1 MNRIIECFKEAVP
14 ASWKSTK
21 WLLKLMIPISLSVTL
36 MQHFGVLA
44 WIATWINPL
53 FVHFG
58 LPGESAVAFI
68 SGATAGTYA
77 GIAAMMSIPLTMKQA
92 SILALMIA
100 LCHALPMECA
110 VNKKTGSSF
119 WNMGAIRIVMALI
132 CAFCLNI
139 ILPDMQGK
147 YIYLGAEADSSFWE
161 VMKIWGVS
169 QIKMSLMVVLII
181 YSLMVVQRMLEA
193 YRLLDP
199 LSRLLSPLMKLF
211 GLPRHASY
219 MWLVG
224 NVLGISYGSAVMVE
238 LEEKGL
244 VTREEA
250 NDVNYHLIMNHSM
263 LEDTIVFAATGISA
277 LLLISTRLGFALVLV
292 WGRKITGKLLLDKTV
307 FFHRFHL
314 FHQFH
319 QFRKA
324 GGGKM

>member
-1 MNRIIECFKEAVP
+1 MNKILDSFRQAVP

-21 WLLKLMIPISLSVTL
+21 WLLKLMIPISLAVTL

-77 GIAAMMSIPLTMKQA
+77 GIAVMMSIPLTMKQA

-110 VNKKTGSSF
+110 VNRKTGSSF
-119 WNMGAIRIVMALI
+119 WKMGAIRIVMALI
-132 CAFCLNI
+132 CALILNVL
-139 ILPDMQGK
+139 LPDMPGK
-147 YIYLGAEADSSFWE
+147 YIYLGAEADSSFVE
-161 VMKIWGVS
+161 VMTTWVVS
-169 QIKMSLMVVLII
+169 QIKMSLMVALII

-199 LSRLLSPLMKLF
+199 LSRMLSPLMSLF
-211 GLPRHASY
+211 GLPRQASY

-238 LEEKGL
+238 LEDKGL

-277 LLLISTRLGFALVLV
+277 LLLISTRLGFALILV
-292 WGRKITGKLLLDKTV
+292 WGRRITGKL
-307 FFHRFHL
+307 RFNYL
-314 FHQFH
+314 
-319 QFRKA
+319 
-324 GGGKM
+324 G

>member
-1 MNRIIECFKEAVP
+1 MAKMNKIIDSFRQAMP

-21 WLLKLMIPISLSVTL
+21 WLLKLMIPISLAVTL
-36 MQHFGVLA
+36 MQHFGILA
-44 WIATWINPL
+44 WIATWINPI

-77 GIAAMMSIPLTMKQA
+77 GIAAMMSIPLSMKQA

-119 WNMGAIRIVMALI
+119 WEMGVIRIVMAFV
-132 CAFCLNI
+132 CAFTLNA
-139 ILPDMQGK
+139 ILPDMHGT
-147 YIYLGAEADSSFWE
+147 YIYLGAEADSSFNE
-161 VMKIWGVS
+161 VMVTWLMS
-169 QIKMSLMVVLII
+169 QLKMSLMVILII
-181 YSLMVVQRMLEA
+181 FSLMVIQRLLEA
-193 YRLLDP
+193 YSLLDS
-199 LSRLLSPLMKLF
+199 LSRLFSPLMKFF
-211 GLPRHASY
+211 GLPRHTSY

-277 LLLISTRLGFALVLV
+277 FLLIATRVSFALFLV
-292 WGRKITGKLLLDKTV
+292 WGRRLVAYCLSISSN
-307 FFHRFHL
+307 R
-314 FHQFH
+314 
-319 QFRKA
+319 
-324 GGGKM
+324 

>member
-1 MNRIIECFKEAVP
+1 MNKIFNCFKEAVP

-21 WLLKLMIPISLSVTL
+21 WLLKLMIPISLAVTL
-36 MQHFGVLA
+36 MQHFGILT

-119 WNMGAIRIVMALI
+119 WKMGAIRIIMALI

-139 ILPDMQGK
+139 ILPDMQEK

-277 LLLISTRLGFALVLV
+277 LLLIITRLCFALLLV
-292 WGRKITGKLLLDKTV
+292 WGRRIA
-307 FFHRFHL
+307 R
-314 FHQFH
+314 
-319 QFRKA
+319 
-324 GGGKM
+324 

>member
-1 MNRIIECFKEAVP
+1 MAKMNKIIDSFRQAMP

-21 WLLKLMIPISLSVTL
+21 WLLKLMIPISLAVTL
-36 MQHFGVLA
+36 MQHFGILA
-44 WIATWINPL
+44 WIATWINPI

-77 GIAAMMSIPLTMKQA
+77 GIAAMMSIPLSMKQA

-119 WNMGAIRIVMALI
+119 WEMGVIRIVMAFV
-132 CAFCLNI
+132 CAFTLNAM
-139 ILPDMQGK
+139 LPDMHGT
-147 YIYLGAEADSSFWE
+147 YIYLGAEADSSFNE
-161 VMKIWGVS
+161 VMVTWLMS
-169 QIKMSLMVVLII
+169 QLKMSLMVMLII
-181 YSLMVVQRMLEA
+181 FSLMVIQRLLEA
-193 YRLLDP
+193 YSLLDS
-199 LSRLLSPLMKLF
+199 LSRLFSPLMKFF
-211 GLPRHASY
+211 GLPRHTSY

-277 LLLISTRLGFALVLV
+277 FLLIVTRVSFALFLV
-292 WGRKITGKLLLDKTV
+292 WGRRLVAYCLSISSNG
-307 FFHRFHL
+307 
-314 FHQFH
+314 
-319 QFRKA
+319 
-324 GGGKM
+324 

>member
-1 MNRIIECFKEAVP
+1 MNRIIECFRLALP

-110 VNKKTGSSF
+110 VNRKTGSSF
-119 WNMGAIRIVMALI
+119 WKMGAIRIIMALI

-147 YIYLGAEADSSFWE
+147 YIYLGAEADSSFTE
-161 VMKIWGVS
+161 VMTTWLIS
-169 QIKMSLMVVLII
+169 QVKMSLMVAFII

-199 LSRLLSPLMKLF
+199 LSRLLSPLMAVF
-211 GLPRHASY
+211 GLPRHSSY

-224 NVLGISYGSAVMVE
+224 NVLGISYGSAVMLE

-277 LLLISTRLGFALVLV
+277 LLLIITRLCFALILV
-292 WGRKITGKLLLDKTV
+292 WGRRCVSLLPNNYIFLKI
-307 FFHRFHL
+307 
-314 FHQFH
+314 
-319 QFRKA
+319 
-324 GGGKM
+324 

>member
-21 WLLKLMIPISLSVTL
+21 WLLKLMIPISLAVTL
-36 MQHFGVLA
+36 MQHFGILT

-119 WNMGAIRIVMALI
+119 WKMGAIRIVMALI

-139 ILPDMQGK
+139 ILPDMQEK
-147 YIYLGAEADSSFWE
+147 YIYLGAEADSSFTE
-161 VMKIWGVS
+161 VMITWLIS
-169 QIKMSLMVVLII
+169 QVKMSLMVAFII

-193 YRLLDP
+193 YRLLDT

-277 LLLISTRLGFALVLV
+277 LLLIITRLCFALLLV
-292 WGRKITGKLLLDKTV
+292 WGRRIA
-307 FFHRFHL
+307 R
-314 FHQFH
+314 
-319 QFRKA
+319 
-324 GGGKM
+324 

>member
-1 MNRIIECFKEAVP
+1 MNRIIECFRLAMP

-21 WLLKLMIPISLSVTL
+21 WLLKLMIPISLAVTL
-36 MQHFGVLA
+36 MQHFEILA

-53 FVHFG
+53 FIHFG

-110 VNKKTGSSF
+110 VNRKTGSSF
-119 WNMGAIRIVMALI
+119 WKMGAIRIVMALV
-132 CAFCLNI
+132 CALILNI

-277 LLLISTRLGFALVLV
+277 LLLITTRLCFALLLV
-292 WGRKITGKLLLDKTV
+292 WGRRIAKT
-307 FFHRFHL
+307 
-314 FHQFH
+314 
-319 QFRKA
+319 A
-324 GGGKM
+324 I

>member
-1 MNRIIECFKEAVP
+1 MNKIIECFRLAVP
-14 ASWKSTK
+14 TSWKSTK
-21 WLLKLMIPISLSVTL
+21 WLLKLMIPISLAVTL
-36 MQHFGVLA
+36 MQHFGILT

-119 WNMGAIRIVMALI
+119 WKMGTIRIVMALI

-139 ILPDMQGK
+139 ILPDMQEK

-277 LLLISTRLGFALVLV
+277 LLLITTRLCFALLLV
-292 WGRKITGKLLLDKTV
+292 WGRRIAKT
-307 FFHRFHL
+307 
-314 FHQFH
+314 
-319 QFRKA
+319 A
-324 GGGKM
+324 I

>member
-1 MNRIIECFKEAVP
+1 MNRIIECFRLAMP

-21 WLLKLMIPISLSVTL
+21 WLLKLMIPISLAVTL
-36 MQHFGVLA
+36 MQHFGILA

-110 VNKKTGSSF
+110 VNRKTGSSF
-119 WNMGAIRIVMALI
+119 WKMGAIRIVMALV
-132 CAFCLNI
+132 CALILNI

-161 VMKIWGVS
+161 VMKIWLIS
-169 QIKMSLMVVLII
+169 QVKMSLMVAFII

-199 LSRLLSPLMKLF
+199 LSRLLSPLMAVF

-277 LLLISTRLGFALVLV
+277 LLLIITRLCFALILV
-292 WGRKITGKLLLDKTV
+292 WGRRIAKT
-307 FFHRFHL
+307 
-314 FHQFH
+314 
-319 QFRKA
+319 A
-324 GGGKM
+324 I

>member
-1 MNRIIECFKEAVP
+1 MNRIIECFRLAVP

-21 WLLKLMIPISLSVTL
+21 WLLKLMIPISLAVTL
-36 MQHFGVLA
+36 MQHFEILT
-44 WIATWINPL
+44 WIATWVNPL

-119 WNMGAIRIVMALI
+119 WKMGAIRIVMALI

-181 YSLMVVQRMLEA
+181 YSLMVVQRLLEA

-199 LSRLLSPLMKLF
+199 LSRLLSPLMAVF
-211 GLPRHASY
+211 GLPRHSSY

-224 NVLGISYGSAVMVE
+224 NVLGISYGSAVMLE

-277 LLLISTRLGFALVLV
+277 LLLITTRLGFALILV
-292 WGRKITGKLLLDKTV
+292 WGR
-307 FFHRFHL
+307 RFASIVI
-314 FHQFH
+314 
-319 QFRKA
+319 KK
-324 GGGKM
+324 G

>member
-21 WLLKLMIPISLSVTL
+21 WLLKLMIPISLAVTL
-36 MQHFGVLA
+36 MQHFGILT

-119 WNMGAIRIVMALI
+119 WKMGTIRIVMALI

-139 ILPDMQGK
+139 ILPDMQEK

-181 YSLMVVQRMLEA
+181 YSLMVVQRLLEA

-277 LLLISTRLGFALVLV
+277 LLLITTRLCFALLLV
-292 WGRKITGKLLLDKTV
+292 WGRRIAKT
-307 FFHRFHL
+307 
-314 FHQFH
+314 
-319 QFRKA
+319 A
-324 GGGKM
+324 I

>member
-21 WLLKLMIPISLSVTL
+21 WLLKLMIPISLAVTL
-36 MQHFGVLA
+36 MQHFGILA

-119 WNMGAIRIVMALI
+119 WNMGAIRIIMALI

-139 ILPDMQGK
+139 ILPDMQRK

-277 LLLISTRLGFALVLV
+277 LLLITTRLCFALLLV
-292 WGRKITGKLLLDKTV
+292 WGRRIAKT
-307 FFHRFHL
+307 
-314 FHQFH
+314 
-319 QFRKA
+319 A
-324 GGGKM
+324 I

>member
-1 MNRIIECFKEAVP
+1 MNRIIECFRLAMP

-21 WLLKLMIPISLSVTL
+21 WLLKLMIPISLAVTL
-36 MQHFGVLA
+36 MQHFEILA

-110 VNKKTGSSF
+110 VNRKTGSSF
-119 WNMGAIRIVMALI
+119 WKMGAIRIVMALV
-132 CAFCLNI
+132 CALILNI

-161 VMKIWGVS
+161 VMKIWLIS
-169 QIKMSLMVVLII
+169 QVKMSLMVAFII

-199 LSRLLSPLMKLF
+199 LSRLLSPLMAVF

-277 LLLISTRLGFALVLV
+277 LLLIITRLCFALILV
-292 WGRKITGKLLLDKTV
+292 WGRRIAKT
-307 FFHRFHL
+307 
-314 FHQFH
+314 
-319 QFRKA
+319 A
-324 GGGKM
+324 I

>member
-1 MNRIIECFKEAVP
+1 MEKIFDCFKQAVP

-21 WLLKLMIPISLSVTL
+21 WLLKLMIPISLGVTL
-36 MQHFGVLA
+36 MQHFGILA
-44 WIATWINPL
+44 WIATWINPM

-77 GIAAMMSIPLTMKQA
+77 GLAVMMSIPLTMKQA

-119 WNMGAIRIVMALI
+119 WNMAVLRIVMALL
-132 CAFCLNI
+132 CAFTLNLL
-139 ILPDMQGK
+139 LPELTGK
-147 YIYLGAEADSSFWE
+147 YIYLGAEADSSFTE
-161 VMKIWGVS
+161 VITTWALS
-169 QIKMSLMVVLII
+169 QVKMSLMVMLII
-181 YSLMVVQRMLEA
+181 FTLMVVQRMLEA

-199 LSRLLSPLMKLF
+199 LSRLLSPLMLLF
-211 GLPRHASY
+211 GLPKHASY

-224 NVLGISYGSAVMVE
+224 NVLGISYGSAVMLE

-244 VTREEA
+244 VTKEEA

-277 LLLISTRLGFALVLV
+277 ILLITTRVSFAILLV
-292 WGRKITGKLLLDKTV
+292 WGRKLTTRIVCGQKLTT
-307 FFHRFHL
+307 
-314 FHQFH
+314 
-319 QFRKA
+319 RK
-324 GGGKM
+324 KP

>member
-1 MNRIIECFKEAVP
+1 MNRIIECFRLAVP

-21 WLLKLMIPISLSVTL
+21 WLLKLMIPISLAVTL
-36 MQHFGVLA
+36 MQHFGILT

-119 WNMGAIRIVMALI
+119 WNMGAIRIIMALI

-139 ILPDMQGK
+139 ILPDMQEK

-181 YSLMVVQRMLEA
+181 YSLMVVQRLLEA

-277 LLLISTRLGFALVLV
+277 LLLIITRLCFALLLV
-292 WGRKITGKLLLDKTV
+292 WGRRIA
-307 FFHRFHL
+307 R
-314 FHQFH
+314 
-319 QFRKA
+319 
-324 GGGKM
+324 

>member
-21 WLLKLMIPISLSVTL
+21 WLLKLMIPISLAVTL
-36 MQHFGVLA
+36 MQHFGILT

-119 WNMGAIRIVMALI
+119 WKMGAIRIVMALI

-139 ILPDMQGK
+139 ILPDMQEK

-277 LLLISTRLGFALVLV
+277 LLLITTRLCFALLLV
-292 WGRKITGKLLLDKTV
+292 WGRRCVSLLPNNYIFLKI
-307 FFHRFHL
+307 
-314 FHQFH
+314 
-319 QFRKA
+319 
-324 GGGKM
+324 